1 MKKVLKSIPTFSAL
15 GFKKQLLTLAM
26 CVSVG
31 VGVMGV
37 AEAAPTRNIN
47 PPALKVGAP
56 QVYMVKNGDTLWD
69 ISQRFLKN
77 PVRWPEIW
85 ASNKHVK
92 NPHWIFPGDRLLMC
106 TYNGRPIIGK
116 DEGDGC
122 EGIIRRYSS
131 DTKLQP
137 QVRIESLNNAI
148 PVIPLE
154 YIKHWLERSN
164 IVAAESI
171 VNTPY
176 VLGTADQRVLAAK
189 GQTVYARG
197 NGLEIGQRY
206 AVYREGEPYM
216 LSNAKG
222 KKYNAGI
229 ELLEVASGVAIQ
241 GENGIT
247 TLELTDTYATEVRRG
262 DRVLPEYDAMLPTLF
277 YPTNAEN
284 VVAGGQVLRVMG
296 SIGTAAKHDVVTID
310 RGLAEGIQVGHVFA
324 VNQKGEMVID
334 PKNKERVQLPG
345 QRIGRIMIFK
355 SFDHLSYGYVLDSEL
370 PIKVGASIQPPLMD
384 DSSL

>member
-1 MKKVLKSIPTFSAL
+1 MKKVFKGMPTFSAL
-15 GFKKQLLTLAM
+15 GFKKQLLALAV

-31 VGVMGV
+31 VGVVNV
-37 AEAAPTRNIN
+37 AEAAPARNIN

-56 QVYMVKNGDTLWD
+56 QIYVVKKGDTLWD
-69 ISQRFLKN
+69 ISKRFLKN

-122 EGIIRRYSS
+122 EGIIRRYTGG
-131 DTKLQP
+131 TKLQP

-154 YIKHWLERSN
+154 YIQHWLERTS
-164 IVAAESI
+164 IVAPESI
-171 VNTPY
+171 QSTPY
-176 VLGTADQRVLAAK
+176 ILGTADQRVLAAK

-216 LSNAKG
+216 LTGANG
-222 KKYNAGI
+222 KKFNAGL
-229 ELLEVASGVAIQ
+229 ELIQVAAGVAVR
-241 GENGIT
+241 GENDIT
-247 TLELTDTYATEVRRG
+247 TLELTDTYNSEVRRG
-262 DRVLPEYDAMLPTLF
+262 DRVLPEYDPMLPTLF
-277 YPTNAEN
+277 YPTNAED
-284 VVAGGQVLRVMG
+284 VVAGGQVVRVMG
-296 SIGTAAKHDVVTID
+296 SIGTAAKNSVVTID
-310 RGLAEGIQVGHVFA
+310 RGSLQGVQVGHVFSI
-324 VNQKGEMVID
+324 NQKGEVVTD
-334 PKNKERVQLPG
+334 PKTKERVQLPG
-345 QRIGRIMIFK
+345 QRIGNVMVFK
-355 SFDHLSYGYVLDSEL
+355 SFEHLSYAYVLDSEL
-370 PIKVGASIQPPLMD
+370 PIKVGAGIQPPLMD
-384 DSSL
+384 E